1 MDDFYG
7 NESNVLWKRQRRER
21 ERDEREQ
28 VLSDRGRY
36 AKRFPLT
43 NWRLVRPK
51 FGRNHR
57 GCERV
62 SRCILREK
70 RAGDFYPRLA
80 LPRALLVRERGKE

>member
-7 NESNVLWKRQRRER
+7 NESIVLWKRQRRR

-28 VLSDRGRY
+28 VVSDRGRR
-36 AKRFPLT
+36 AKRFHVT

-51 FGRNHR
+51 RGRNHR
-57 GCERV
+57 GCERD

-80 LPRALLVRERGKE
+80 LPRALLVREQ

>member
-28 VLSDRGRY
+28 VLSDRGRC

-80 LPRALLVRERGKE
+80 LPRALLVRERRKE